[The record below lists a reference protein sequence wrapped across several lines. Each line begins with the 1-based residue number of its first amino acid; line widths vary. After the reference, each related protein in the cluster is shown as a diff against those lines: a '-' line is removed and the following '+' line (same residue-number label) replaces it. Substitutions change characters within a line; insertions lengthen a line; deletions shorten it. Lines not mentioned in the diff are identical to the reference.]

1 MHFPFYPKHEY
12 GCPHVNHCPHLG
24 SASLGSVVHAANFN
38 EDQIDLFWRQIDGLR
53 AENTAKSG
61 KIEELTARVE
71 QLERELKAERQKQ
84 FKSTKEASSE
94 QVSPDAVP
102 RQAQRNAVPPKA
114 IRAGI
119 ASGPLSSIGWLSSP
133 HHANARTATDRSR
146 PGPIARS
153 TIISRKTG
161 STASGW

>member
-12 GCPHVNHCPHLG
+12 GCPHVDHCPHLG

-94 QVSPDAVP
+94 
-102 RQAQRNAVPPKA
+102 
-114 IRAGI
+114 
-119 ASGPLSSIGWLSSP
+119 ASS
-133 HHANARTATDRSR
+133 RRMRSR
-146 PGPIARS
+146 ARAQSVGGGRRGGHFRGSRGPGQRLRDGAGNGTS
-153 TIISRKTG
+153 LG
-161 STASGW
+161 GTAWRWR